1 MATKNAAP
9 SHLPILEH
17 RLNAVQRL
25 RRSNLGWG
33 LLLVSPWILGFLA
46 FTLYP
51 MAASLY
57 YSLTNFD
64 MIQKP
69 HWVGLAN
76 YGAMLHDSTF
86 WLSVWNTGYMII
98 IGVPLSLVFGLGLAV
113 LANQKIRGQG
123 LYRTLFFLP
132 SVVPAVAAALLFL
145 WVLNPQYGMINEV
158 LGFFHIPGPGWL
170 VSMHWA
176 KPGLLLMILWGV
188 GSNMVI
194 FLAGLN
200 GVPTQM
206 YEAARIDGA
215 TAWITFWKMTLPNLS
230 GVILYNVVT
239 GVIGMS
245 QIFTQAFVIAGSNG
259 SITLGTPDNATL
271 LYNLYLYEKAF
282 QDLDFG
288 YASAMAWVLTIVTM
302 GLTLAMFVVY
312 DRVIGLEGGTQS

>member
-1 MATKNAAP
+1 MVAKPGTAVRRP
-9 SHLPILEH
+9 SPVVRWI
-17 RLNAVQRL
+17 

-33 LLLVSPWILGFLA
+33 LLFVSPWILGFLA
-46 FTLYP
+46 FTFYP
-51 MAASLY
+51 MVASFW

-64 MIQKP
+64 MMQSP
-69 HWVGLAN
+69 QFVGLSN
-76 YGAMLHDSTF
+76 YAAMLHDPIF
-86 WLSVWNTGYMII
+86 WISVWNTGYLVIL
-98 IGVPLSLVFGLGLAV
+98 GVPLSLILGLGLAV

-123 LYRTLFFLP
+123 VYRTLFFLP
-132 SVVPAVAAALLFL
+132 SIVPAVATALLFL

-158 LGFFHIPGPGWL
+158 LAFLHLPQPGWL
-170 VSMHWA
+170 ASVHWS

-200 GVPTQM
+200 GIPTQM

-215 TAWITFWKMTLPNLS
+215 TPWITFWKMTVPNLS

-245 QIFTQAFVIAGSNG
+245 QIFTQAFVIAGNNG
-259 SITLGTPDNATL
+259 SMTLGTPDNSTL
-271 LYNLYLYEKAF
+271 LYNIYIYEKAF
-282 QDLDFG
+282 QDLSFG

-302 GLTLAMFVVY
+302 GLTLAMFLVY
-312 DRVIGLEGGTQS
+312 DRVIGLEGGTQG